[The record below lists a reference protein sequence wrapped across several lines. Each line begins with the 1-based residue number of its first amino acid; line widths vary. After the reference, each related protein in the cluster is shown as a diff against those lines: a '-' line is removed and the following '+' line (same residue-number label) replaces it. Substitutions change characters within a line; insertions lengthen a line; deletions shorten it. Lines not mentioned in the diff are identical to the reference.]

1 MNLNSLDCELNDAFQ
16 NPKISLINANA
27 ISEIPEDLLFTQLSF
42 YKNVLAKKPEKTCSV
57 KNILEHISS
66 GQWKGQITYLRKLSK
81 LKNNDSF
88 SKLKKNLRAF
98 TASGTFNGR
107 TGLVEHSGLLQGDID
122 HVSDPQGLRDQLVK
136 DPHVLA
142 AFISASAN
150 GVKTLIRIPK
160 AKDSTEHKKSFFA
173 AERYFSENYKIN
185 LDPQRKDINGLCFIS
200 YDSDLKTNP
209 NAIEI
214 DIQEWSPIS
223 DENKLN
229 KSIKSG
235 NWLKDKKNQHIY
247 GTVDWISLFKSQQL
261 FLGYKRDNALVLCP
275 NRLQHSNNTDG
286 SSSTSI
292 LRNGPNGRQ
301 IFKCFHAHCE
311 HIDGFWLENHFDSEL
326 ILKFS
331 EPFIQKIEVSD
342 DNNPKN
348 LDKWPDEPE
357 PFFNLKRTP
366 GKYPLEAYPPII
378 KNAVEA
384 FVNYAQTPISMTAS
398 IALGYA
404 ATSVQ
409 HLALVA
415 RDEQTFG
422 PCSLY
427 VLNIAQSGE
436 RKSTVDRAFE
446 KGIRELERINKEKA
460 DHYEEALS
468 MDGSSKR
475 IIYEDATAEGL
486 AVELQNNNKSIV
498 LASSEGGSIFGS
510 VGMRGEAILK
520 ALSFF
525 NKAWDADTQSM
536 SRKQSESVYLKDYR
550 VSLKIAVQFESL
562 DYWLEKHIGLAKGIG
577 FLGRFLVNVPD
588 SNIGQRFYRKAPRN
602 VHELN
607 AFQEAC
613 VFSLRQSSDLEQPRI
628 IDFTQEAESEWIKY
642 FDETEEAQKV
652 GGRWEQNKA
661 SASKSPEQA
670 ARIAAVFTLIENP
683 GSTEIPGSVM
693 SNANE
698 VTRYHLNESLRL
710 EGQTGATQIE
720 RDAQILL
727 KWLADQDLSIGWS
740 TSRIKQYGPNS
751 IRKPDRCDAALKLLE
766 IYGYLKIIYEGRK
779 VKIRFHPKFP
789 ECIKRENQYSNSR

>member
-1 MNLNSLDCELNDAFQ
+1 MENLNKTHLELPFLKAETTLFKGPISNTIPDEQITMGQVLLGILKGRWQKEVKNVRELKNQYLNLGKTENKIKWNRAKEKLPYFTVSVSCEGGRDLNSVVGMTQFIQLDVDVDHDLGGQELIEVKKILKNDPYVGALFQSTSGEDAGVKGIVSVERAYPEEWNSVAVGLENYLFKTYRIEQDKKMRSLTQPCFV
-16 NPKISLINANA
+16 SSGGVLINPDPKCLQWRNW
-27 ISEIPEDLLFTQLSF
+27 IDDQENKQ
-42 YKNVLAKKPEKTCSV
+42 
-57 KNILEHISS
+57 KNIKYPFKLWDQQKWKYGSTDWPRLFKDSKMVISS
-66 GQWKGQITYLRKLSK
+66 KEGKVNVKCPWIEKHTKDELKGT
-81 LKNNDSF
+81 D
-88 SKLKKNLRAF
+88 
-98 TASGTFNGR
+98 
-107 TGLVEHSGLLQGDID
+107 
-122 HVSDPQGLRDQLVK
+122 
-136 DPHVLA
+136 
-142 AFISASAN
+142 
-150 GVKTLIRIPK
+150 
-160 AKDSTEHKKSFFA
+160 
-173 AERYFSENYKIN
+173 
-185 LDPQRKDINGLCFIS
+185 
-200 YDSDLKTNP
+200 
-209 NAIEI
+209 
-214 DIQEWSPIS
+214 
-223 DENKLN
+223 
-229 KSIKSG
+229 
-235 NWLKDKKNQHIY
+235 
-247 GTVDWISLFKSQQL
+247 L
-261 FLGYKRDNALVLCP
+261 FLG
-275 NRLQHSNNTDG
+275 
-286 SSSTSI
+286 
-292 LRNGPNGRQ
+292 NGRWC
-301 IFKCFHAHCE
+301 FKCHHSHCADKTMSDLVDYFGE
-311 HIDGFWLENHFDSEL
+311 DLVSGY
-326 ILKFS
+326 LKPNF
-331 EPFIQKIEVSD
+331 QNLEVSGV
-342 DNNPKN
+342 DNFSKSEE
-348 LDKWPDEPE
+348 WSDEPE

-398 IALGYA
+398 IALGYTA
-404 ATSVQ
+404 ASVQ

-536 SRKQSESVYLKDYR
+536 SRKQSESVYLKEYR
-550 VSLKIAVQFESL
+550 VSLNIAVQFESL
-562 DYWLEKHIGLAKGIG
+562 DYWFEKHIGLAKGIG
-577 FLGRFLVNVPD
+577 FLGRFLVNIPD

-613 VFSLRQSSDLEQPRI
+613 VFSLGQSSDLEQPRI

-693 SNANE
+693 SNAIK

-710 EGQTGATQIE
+710 EGQTGATLIE

-727 KWLADQDLSIGWS
+727 KWLADQDLSSGWS

-766 IYGYLKIIYEGRK
+766 IYGYLKIINEGRK

>member
-1 MNLNSLDCELNDAFQ
+1 MTQNLTGNQRPKPLQVIPENIPEALKEFNQWVLWDYKLRDEKWTKVPLQARNGYPAKVNESGNWEGFENTIEALKKYKVAGIGFVFTKDDPFLGIDLDKVLSPFGNSYRANETAKRFLEELKTYRELSPSETGLHFILKGHLPIGGRRHGSVEMYDCDRYFTFTGNLYKNRRRE
-16 NPKISLINANA
+16 
-27 ISEIPEDLLFTQLSF
+27 ISEGGEVFKELYREFIGQFNQGNKQNNSRIKESKSSPFSKADSNDSKFHQRFFDDPALIQKIRNSKQGGKFSRLWEGDFSDYGSHSEADLALCSILAFWTDCDQIRLDKLFRQSALMR
-42 YKNVLAKKPEKTCSV
+42 EKWDESR
-57 KNILEHISS
+57 SS
-66 GQWKGQITYLRKLSK
+66 EGKTYGQITIEKVVGQSSDHSITE
-81 LKNNDSF
+81 ND
-88 SKLKKNLRAF
+88 
-98 TASGTFNGR
+98 
-107 TGLVEHSGLLQGDID
+107 E
-122 HVSDPQGLRDQLVK
+122 
-136 DPHVLA
+136 
-142 AFISASAN
+142 
-150 GVKTLIRIPK
+150 
-160 AKDSTEHKKSFFA
+160 E
-173 AERYFSENYKIN
+173 
-185 LDPQRKDINGLCFIS
+185 
-200 YDSDLKTNP
+200 
-209 NAIEI
+209 
-214 DIQEWSPIS
+214 
-223 DENKLN
+223 
-229 KSIKSG
+229 
-235 NWLKDKKNQHIY
+235 
-247 GTVDWISLFKSQQL
+247 
-261 FLGYKRDNALVLCP
+261 
-275 NRLQHSNNTDG
+275 
-286 SSSTSI
+286 
-292 LRNGPNGRQ
+292 
-301 IFKCFHAHCE
+301 
-311 HIDGFWLENHFDSEL
+311 
-326 ILKFS
+326 
-331 EPFIQKIEVSD
+331 
-342 DNNPKN
+342 
-348 LDKWPDEPE
+348 WPDEPE
-357 PFFNLKRTP
+357 PFFNLKRTL

-404 ATSVQ
+404 ASSVQ

-415 RDEQTFG
+415 RDKQTFG

-446 KGIRELERINKEKA
+446 KGLRGWEKIIHKNTDHHEEELSK
-460 DHYEEALS
+460 
-468 MDGSSKR
+468 DGSPKR

-486 AVELQNNNKSIV
+486 AIELQNNNKSIV

-536 SRKQSESVYLKDYR
+536 SRKQSESVYLSNYR
-550 VSLKIAVQFESL
+550 VSLNIAVQFESL

-577 FLGRFLVNVPD
+577 FLGRFLVNIPD

-613 VFSLRQSSDLEQPRI
+613 VFSLGQSSDLEQPRI

-693 SNANE
+693 SNAIK

-710 EGQTGATQIE
+710 EGQTGATLIE

-727 KWLADQDLSIGWS
+727 KWLADQDLSSGWS

-766 IYGYLKIIYEGRK
+766 IYGYLKIINKERK